1 MNQVPRETPPPGLD
15 PDGLPPLFDTGN
27 TMLGVGEPAQMIIGK
42 IPTPAGEVG
51 VVTIRTRTTTLT
63 ITLDKA
69 QTADWRDTLAQLC
82 DQLSGTTLIVPAGA
96 QATAI
101 AQAARNANGSRTT
114 QG

>member
-27 TMLGVGEPAQMIIGK
+27 TMLNVGEPAQMIIGK

-63 ITLDKA
+63 VTLDKP
-69 QTADWRDTLAQLC
+69 QTGDWRDTLGELH
-82 DQLSGTTLIVPAGA
+82 DQLSGSALIVPNSAA
-96 QATAI
+96 ATAI
-101 AQAARNANGSRTT
+101 AQAARHANGSRKS